1 MLQNEKGVEL
11 ALNTLIIIAILLLV
25 TVVIISFFLGTTSKA
40 FGPIA
45 DLLGRGVDNL
55 NKSAGIIP

>member
-1 MLQNEKGVEL
+1 MDNKKGVEL

-25 TVVIISFFLGTTSKA
+25 TVVVISFFLGTTSKA

-45 DLLGRGVDNL
+45 DLLGRGADSL
-55 NKSAGIIP
+55 NKSAGVIP